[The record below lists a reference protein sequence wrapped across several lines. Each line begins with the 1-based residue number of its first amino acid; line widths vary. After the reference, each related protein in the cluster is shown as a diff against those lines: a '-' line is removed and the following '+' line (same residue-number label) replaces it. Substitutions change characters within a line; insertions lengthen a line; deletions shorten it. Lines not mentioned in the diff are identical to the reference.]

1 MRKST
6 LSVLVV
12 LALLAVAW
20 SQGGQPKADDSKVLV
35 VDVQHIIDESEEGR
49 EFVGR
54 LRQKIAEK
62 KKQIDEQVRAL
73 QESTKKLMER
83 ELPERDA
90 KWYADV
96 EKALAEQNRLKTEE
110 QFFVAK
116 VNDDIARSINELL
129 RGAMETAKKIMRE
142 RGASIVLGSRMKP
155 LQINN
160 DQQLQE
166 EVVLRRVICA
176 KDEINITLE
185 VLARMNK
192 WYRENKKGN

>member
-20 SQGGQPKADDSKVLV
+20 SQGGQPAKDAPNVLV
-35 VDVQHIIDESEEGR
+35 VDVQYIIDESEEGR

-62 KKQIDEQVRAL
+62 KKQIAEQVRAL

-83 ELPERDA
+83 ELPERDK

-129 RGAMETAKKIMRE
+129 RGAMDTAKKIMRE
-142 RGASIVLGSRMKP
+142 RGADIVLGSRMRP

-166 EVVLRRVICA
+166 EVVLRRVVCA
-176 KDEINITLE
+176 RDEVNITKE
-185 VLARMNK
+185 VLARMDK
-192 WYRENKKGN
+192 WYRENKKGG